1 MTVALQWAGGAVGLQ
16 PLGAMLDGL
25 SLRLPDGRM
34 VEPLHTAPW
43 ADEPGVE
50 SLPGILRR
58 LRGEWPCVPFGA
70 DDPAPLPDRWRA
82 EPGAPHGPPHGFG
95 SNEVWQVWSDGNALR
110 AGITYPADSPVV
122 RLARSVTPCAG
133 GVEITLAVHP
143 RRDCQLPLALHPV
156 FRLPAAPGMARL
168 NPGTHG
174 PVWTHPAQ
182 SPDTCLLRPDSNCA
196 GLAQMPGADGGVVDF
211 THLPL
216 ADATESRILL
226 THAPGV
232 FALDNLAEGFRAV
245 LEWETAAFP
254 HLMLWISNRGRAH
267 GPWNGRHLALGV
279 EPCCAAFDLGTAI
292 SARPNP
298 LSKAGAAT
306 AVSLT
311 AGQPWTTRYRI
322 GVEPL

>member
-1 MTVALQWAGGAVGLQ
+1 MGLQ

-25 SLRLPDGRM
+25 TLRLPDGRM
-34 VEPLHTAPW
+34 VQPLHTAPW
-43 ADEPGVE
+43 ADEPGAE
-50 SLPGILRR
+50 ALPGILRR

-70 DDPAPLPDRWRA
+70 DDPASLPECWRA

-95 SNEVWQVWSDGNALR
+95 SNENWRIWNDGKALR
-110 AGITYPADSPVV
+110 AGIAYPTDSPVA

-133 GVEITLAVHP
+133 GVEISLAVHP
-143 RRDCQLPLALHPV
+143 RRDCRLPLALHPV
-156 FRLPAAPGMARL
+156 FHLPAAPGRARL

-182 SPDTCLLRPDSNCA
+182 TPDTCLLRPASTA
-196 GLAQMPGADGGVVDF
+196 QGLAALPGADGGTVDF

-226 THAPGV
+226 THAPGR
-232 FALDNLAEGFRAV
+232 FTLDNLAEGYRAV
-245 LEWETAAFP
+245 LEWDAAAFP

-267 GPWNGRHLALGV
+267 APWNGRHLALGV
-279 EPCCAAFDLGTAI
+279 EPCCAAFDLGTTI
-292 SARPNP
+292 SAQPNP
-298 LSKAGAAT
+298 LNRAGAAT

-311 AGQPWTTRYRI
+311 AGQPWVTCYRI
-322 GVEPL
+322 RVEPL